1 MSERIGILAA
11 IVSSALGGTAV
22 AMTRYL
28 TGTID
33 AVTLAAFR
41 FGIAFVLVPCLI
53 NALAGQAASNS

>member
-1 MSERIGILAA
+1 VSERIGILAA

-41 FGIAFVLVPCLI
+41 FGIAFVLSEYTKLF
-53 NALAGQAASNS
+53 